1 MADAPS
7 KPVWFITGC
16 STGFGRE
23 LSLIL
28 LKRGYRVVATARDK
42 SKVEDIVAGN
52 PKNGLALAL
61 DVDKQGQIDAAVK
74 AAEARF
80 GRIDV
85 LVNNAGYGYLAA
97 VEEGD
102 DADIRAMFETNF
114 FGLAAVT
121 RAVLPIMRAQK
132 SGAIVNISSVGGFI
146 GFPGS
151 GYYAATKFAVEGL
164 SESLSKEVGS
174 LGIKVIIV
182 EPGPFRTDW
191 AGRSLKTPR
200 KPVDAYA
207 DTAIARRRQIQ
218 GISGSQAGDPVRA
231 SEAII
236 ATVEKK
242 DAPLRLP
249 LGGVAY
255 DAIAAEISARS
266 TNPLKRS
273 PAAPTI
279 RRRAERASSRLWGGA
294 DAGSVQPRTFRRR
307 ADPGL

>member
-1 MADAPS
+1 MADAHS
-7 KPVWFITGC
+7 TPVWFITGC

-23 LSLIL
+23 LSVIL

-42 SKVEDIVAGN
+42 AKVEDIAAGN

-114 FGLAAVT
+114 FGLAAMT
-121 RAVLPIMRAQK
+121 RAVLPIMRDQK
-132 SGAIVNISSVGGFI
+132 SGAIVNVSSVGGFI

-164 SESLSKEVGS
+164 SESLSKEVGP

-242 DAPLRLP
+242 DAHLRLP

-255 DAIAAEISARS
+255 DAIAAEIAALRKEHESIAAVAR
-266 TNPLKRS
+266 
-273 PAAPTI
+273 
-279 RRRAERASSRLWGGA
+279 GA
-294 DAGSVQPRTFRRR
+294 DYPKAS
-307 ADPGL
+307 